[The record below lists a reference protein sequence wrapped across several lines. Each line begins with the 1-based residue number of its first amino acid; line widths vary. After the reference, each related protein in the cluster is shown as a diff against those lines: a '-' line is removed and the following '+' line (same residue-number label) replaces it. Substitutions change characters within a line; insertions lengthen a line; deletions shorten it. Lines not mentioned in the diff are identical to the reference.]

1 MGELRFFDL
10 SDTVKDYNLDIF
22 IETGTGEGGA
32 IDSVLKYNFKKLFS
46 IEIVKELYDK
56 CASKFKNN
64 SNIEL
69 LNLDSYEGL
78 NIILNKLNKS
88 SIDYNIL
95 FWLDAHFPGADF
107 HYSKYDSTRDEKI
120 RIPLQS
126 EIELI
131 WNHRKNH
138 KDVFIIDDLRI
149 YEDGP
154 YELGNWPDRKTLGG
168 EGIKFIEDTFGTT
181 HNIIRDYHHQGYLF
195 LIPK

>member
-56 CASKFKNN
+56 CVSKFKNN

-88 SIDYNIL
+88 VSIVCCSISDSPRLATIFNSKSNARVMGAIAKYL
-95 FWLDAHFPGADF
+95 VPGSSISF
-107 HYSKYDSTRDEKI
+107 SFCC
-120 RIPLQS
+120 
-126 EIELI
+126 
-131 WNHRKNH
+131 N
-138 KDVFIIDDLRI
+138 
-149 YEDGP
+149 
-154 YELGNWPDRKTLGG
+154 
-168 EGIKFIEDTFGTT
+168 
-181 HNIIRDYHHQGYLF
+181 
-195 LIPK
+195 

>member
-1 MGELRFFDL
+1 MGELNIHNLNNYIIPFNL
-10 SDTVKDYNLDIF
+10 TVF
-22 IETGTGEGGA
+22 VETGSGKGEGIKHA
-32 IDSVLKYNFKKLFS
+32 LNYSFKKLYS
-46 IEIVKELYDK
+46 IEIVPQLYEHCKTTITDPRV
-56 CASKFKNN
+56 KFLNQCSVDGIEN
-64 SNIEL
+64 S
-69 LNLDSYEGL
+69 
-78 NIILNKLNKS
+78 ILEEENE
-88 SIDYNIL
+88 NIL